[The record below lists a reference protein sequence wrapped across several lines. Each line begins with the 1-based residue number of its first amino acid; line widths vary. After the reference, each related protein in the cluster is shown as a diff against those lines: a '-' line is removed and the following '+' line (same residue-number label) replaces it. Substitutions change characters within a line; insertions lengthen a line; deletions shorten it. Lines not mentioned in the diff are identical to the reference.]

1 MMTKYSSRLFLLVVL
16 VFFTHIVRAE
26 DNTTTLDIDRCTLF
40 GYETKYPAR
49 CKYYFLDLANISI
62 NEREDFTNKVIGI
75 GFSSPYTLIT
85 SPKDVVRRQIYIME
99 ERELDYITKVISDDH
114 NIHNKSN
121 KSSIDVGSVPNVN
134 NSQIIEFAFHR
145 RFTIGR
151 EGKGNT
157 NLKFKVRYYRKSPYF
172 YKFGDKDKFVEIILD
187 EGAGL
192 NMGDEEDI
200 YASWKKNS
208 HTSYVYREYIDST
221 SIGINVNESERLE
234 NGDIY
239 LNDLEPK
246 MQDQTDTRIEKE
258 TTSSIKLGLG
268 LAPKLPIQNIEYRLT
283 NKYQINSSKQFGL
296 KTEAHKNG
304 YQLKYLNNTYGSHK
318 EPEAG
323 FCSLGTADGW
333 CWDWATSEDQPWN
346 FSKLRDRNPL
356 SLQGLRPDFVAKIA
370 AKPQVSG
377 FSTISIH
384 SKVNTLSLFGQNRM
398 FLGRRYIISN
408 ELFSSGNNSNWRK
421 DRNYEKHE
429 YADEFTILVDWDSP
443 WFLGSDAVTIKSVYL
458 SQDNAMCLTAEANH
472 QLSFRECVEGSKAQ
486 AFVYDQEKRYRSVA
500 NLNHCLDSSNQQ
512 LKLSDECNDDYASNT
527 QVWYW
532 EEPDRFT
539 NDVLFTINS
548 DQSISLID
556 ASTNQPKILKVGY
569 DESKP
574 NGTQFTSRFADFGM
588 ATCLCSSIE

>member
-1 MMTKYSSRLFLLVVL
+1 MIKYLNRIIILIML
-16 VFFTHIVRAE
+16 VFSTHQAHSK
-26 DNTTTLDIDRCTLF
+26 DDKSSLGIDRCTLF
-40 GYETKYPAR
+40 GYENEYPDQ
-49 CKYYFLDLANISI
+49 CSYYFLDLANISSI
-62 NEREDFTNKVIGI
+62 ERQIFTNKILGI

-85 SPKDVVRRQIYIME
+85 SPKNISLRQIYIME
-99 ERELDYITKVISDDH
+99 ERDLDYIV
-114 NIHNKSN
+114 
-121 KSSIDVGSVPNVN
+121 SIVNQRVHKILKAERLSTNVN

-145 RFTIGR
+145 RFSIGR
-151 EGKGNT
+151 DSKGHT

-208 HTSYVYREYIDST
+208 HTSYVYREYIDSA
-221 SIGINVNESERLE
+221 SIDIRVNESERLD

-296 KTEAHKNG
+296 KTKTYRDG
-304 YQLKYLNNTYGSHK
+304 YQLKYLNNTYGSHLN
-318 EPEAG
+318 PEEG

-333 CWDWATSEDQPWN
+333 CWDWATSMDKPWD
-346 FSKLRDRNPL
+346 FSKLKDRNPL

-370 AKPQVSG
+370 AKPQVTG
-377 FSTISIH
+377 FSTINIRST
-384 SKVNTLSLFGQNRM
+384 VNTLALFGQNRM

-408 ELFSSGNNSNWRK
+408 ELFSSGRHHSWRE
-421 DRNYEKHE
+421 DRNFEQRE
-429 YADEFTILVDWDSP
+429 YSDDFTILVDWDSP

-458 SQDNAMCLTAEANH
+458 SQDNAMCLTVEPNY
-472 QLSFRECVEGSKAQ
+472 QLSFKQCVEGSKSQ

-500 NLNHCLDSSNQQ
+500 DLGLCLDTSDEQ
-512 LKLSDECNDDYASNT
+512 LSLSDQCSDDYAPNT

-539 NDVLFTINS
+539 NDVLFTINA

-556 ASTNQPKILKVGY
+556 ASQGEPSVLKVNY
-569 DESKP
+569 DEAKP
-574 NGTQFTSRFADFGM
+574 NGTQFTSRFADFGT
-588 ATCLCSSIE
+588 ATCLCSTIE